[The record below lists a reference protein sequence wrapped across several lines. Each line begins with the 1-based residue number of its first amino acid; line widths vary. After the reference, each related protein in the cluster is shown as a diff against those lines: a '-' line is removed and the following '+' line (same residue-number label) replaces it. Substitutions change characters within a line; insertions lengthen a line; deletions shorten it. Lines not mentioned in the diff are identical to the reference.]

1 MPRNQALLFRCY
13 RCMTESVSLGMKRST
28 IARMSPD
35 STPFPPP
42 TETVGQLTQR
52 IKDCLE
58 TGFSEVN
65 VIGEISGLTLASSGH
80 CYFTL
85 KDEVAALRCVL
96 WRRQATAF
104 ARLLAEGHSVEAA
117 GQLSVYAP
125 RGDYQLVVRGLKP
138 AGAGLLWQRF
148 LAVKAKLEAEGLFAT
163 ERKRPLPRRPRRL
176 ALITSPAGDAI
187 HDVLRTLRQRAPL
200 IEIVLLPTLVQGAE
214 APAQLVAA
222 LARLAEVAP
231 RLGIEAALLVR
242 GGGSPEDLMA
252 YNDEA
257 LARAIAASPVP
268 IVSGVGHE
276 ADVTIADL
284 VADVRAPT
292 PTGAAML
299 VSQGWT
305 ELPLELDLLMR
316 RLQRALRERLLTENQ
331 RLDRLQLRLTH
342 PAARLAQARQLLEGF
357 HARLTAAQR
366 RTLAESRLRLD
377 ALHRRLAAARPTLA
391 GHRARL
397 DAFAQRLPRAARQA
411 LESPLRRLERL
422 EDRLHALDPKAVLE
436 RGYALVSDASGQ
448 VLTSAVQL
456 ATGQAI
462 RLEFHDGR
470 ATAKVVGVEKSD

>member
-1 MPRNQALLFRCY
+1 MKPDPTLF
-13 RCMTESVSLGMKRST
+13 V
-28 IARMSPD
+28 
-35 STPFPPP
+35 PPA
-42 TETVGQLTQR
+42 ETVGQLTQR
-52 IKDCLE
+52 IKECLE

-65 VIGEISGLTLASSGH
+65 VIGEISGLTLAASGH

-85 KDEVAALRCVL
+85 KDETAALRCVL
-96 WRRQATAF
+96 WRRQATMF

-117 GQLSVYAP
+117 GELSVYAP
-125 RGDYQLVVRGLKP
+125 RGEYQLVVRGLKP

-148 LAVKAKLEAEGLFAT
+148 LAVRAKLEAEGLFAA
-163 ERKRPLPRRPRRL
+163 ERKRPLPRRPRRI

-200 IEIVLLPTLVQGAE
+200 VEIVLLPTLVQGAE
-214 APAQLVAA
+214 APAQMVAA
-222 LARLAEVAP
+222 LALLGEAAA

-276 ADVTIADL
+276 ADVSIADL

-299 VSQGWT
+299 LSQGWT
-305 ELPLELDLLMR
+305 ELPLELDLLAR

-342 PAARLAQARQLLEGF
+342 PAARLSEARRRLEGL

-397 DAFAQRLPRAARQA
+397 DAFAQRLPRAAAQA
-411 LESPLRRLERL
+411 IETQHRRIERLADRLE
-422 EDRLHALDPKAVLE
+422 ALDPKAVLE
-436 RGYALVSDASGQ
+436 RGYVLVSDTAGQ
-448 VLTSAVQL
+448 VLTSTGQL
-456 ATGQAI
+456 AERQDI

-470 ATAKVVGVEKSD
+470 AMAEVVGVEKSD

>member
-1 MPRNQALLFRCY
+1 MKPDPTLF
-13 RCMTESVSLGMKRST
+13 
-28 IARMSPD
+28 A
-35 STPFPPP
+35 PPA
-42 TETVGQLTQR
+42 ETVGQLTQR
-52 IKDCLE
+52 IKECLE
-58 TGFSEVN
+58 AGFSEVN
-65 VIGEISGLTLASSGH
+65 VIGEISGLSIAASGH

-85 KDEVAALRCVL
+85 KDETAALRCVL
-96 WRRQATAF
+96 WRRQAAAF

-117 GQLSVYAP
+117 GELSVYAP

-148 LAVKAKLEAEGLFAT
+148 LAVKAKLEAEGLFAA

-200 IEIVLLPTLVQGAE
+200 VEVVLLPTLVQGAE

-257 LARAIAASPVP
+257 LARAIAASSVP

-276 ADVTIADL
+276 ADVSIADL

-292 PTGAAML
+292 PTGAAVI

-305 ELPLELDLLMR
+305 ELPHELDLLAQ

-342 PAARLAQARQLLEGF
+342 PAARLSEARRRLEAL

-377 ALHRRLAAARPTLA
+377 AFHRRLAGARPTLA
-391 GHRARL
+391 GHHARL
-397 DAFAQRLPRAARQA
+397 DAFAQRLPRAAAQA
-411 LESPLRRLERL
+411 LEAPRRRLERL
-422 EDRLHALDPKAVLE
+422 EDRLQALDPKAVLA
-436 RGYALVSDASGQ
+436 RGYALVSDAGGQ
-448 VLTSAVQL
+448 VLTSAAQL
-456 ATGQAI
+456 APGQDI

-470 ATAKVVGVEKSD
+470 AAAEVVGVEKSD